1 MIELSVYLTFVAA
14 CIAVVIV
21 PGPTVTVIIANSL
34 RSGTAAG
41 MGNVAGTQLGMFVI
55 LCILAG
61 GLSTVIEFVGEA
73 FLWIK
78 LIGAAYLIYLG
89 ISLWRAGNSHM
100 KVEIAREKTTFKRMF
115 IQGFIVILAN
125 PKFLFFFGVFI
136 PQFLNPQGDAV
147 VQTFILGGTFM
158 LVAAVLDAGYALL
171 AGGAGNLL
179 TQTRI
184 RIVQRISG
192 SLLILGGIWMALQ
205 RRS

>member
-1 MIELSVYLTFVAA
+1 MELSVYLTFVAA

-34 RSGTAAG
+34 RSGTGAG
-41 MGNVAGTQLGMFVI
+41 LAIVAGTQLGVFVI
-55 LCILAG
+55 LCVLAT
-61 GLSTVIEFVGEA
+61 GLSTIIEFVGEA
-73 FLWIK
+73 FVWIK
-78 LIGAAYLIYLG
+78 LIGAAYLLYLG
-89 ISLWRAGNSHM
+89 ISLWRAGGSALN
-100 KVEIAREKTTFKRMF
+100 VEKAREKTTFKRMF

-136 PQFLNPQGDAV
+136 PQFINPQGDAV
-147 VQTFILGGTFM
+147 LQTFIFGGTFM
-158 LVAAVLDAGYALL
+158 VVATVLDAGYAFL